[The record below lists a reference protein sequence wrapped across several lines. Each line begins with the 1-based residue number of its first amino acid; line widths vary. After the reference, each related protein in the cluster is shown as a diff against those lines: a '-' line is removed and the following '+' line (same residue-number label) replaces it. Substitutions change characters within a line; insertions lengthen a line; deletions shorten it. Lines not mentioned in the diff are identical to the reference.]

1 MEVGPLSYVFSCTPT
16 TWKEAQGHCGNYL
29 KKTSRDLSIGTASAP
44 PNAHV
49 DIPLFRH
56 ADRQPRGLN
65 EPVPPQHPVAGV
77 RQFPLLNAQFV
88 SAIGLHSEVEQ
99 KDVDPKKRA
108 IGGREGRRKSLEIPL
123 PDGWKYYIHPKGWV
137 YYYNATRRLV
147 TDYRMEYRL
156 GQQEFEHALKETEAF
171 GYLPHQLPTHCEIW
185 IDFKLQDGR
194 SVPEKLFVDHAK
206 RRITLN
212 APPHRRRYSTVPDP
226 ERLPDTDEGTWADD
240 EIDVWQQL
248 LYEQAYW
255 EYIMDHPCHVPLSKD
270 AEEDAFAALAW
281 FNQDRLMHAE
291 DSIVPYSTQLSKDL
305 LDLLSIMSEK
315 DFFNGTRSG
324 YIKTR
329 LVACI
334 LERVAGER
342 LRTHYG
348 QEDARTHLKR
358 SFKRRHKDFEE
369 PHRFGLNHVLHFIMT
384 VLCLGAPY
392 AYLRHINEFFMP
404 GIGRTDTITERWT
417 MFVENN
423 VADWTNTNLVST
435 VLVSASVAMLAVP
448 GIDKVT
454 RILGLAATLCAI
466 ASVIIGLLNVW
477 QHMHRSRTEI
487 ELRLI
492 FDFFEESTTYVKTDK
507 ILAILLSLPMVLLL
521 WATLLFAASM
531 VTFAWLGVD
540 TTFTNEAGTNGT
552 GGGGGG
558 NPGFINFIPFR
569 FGKTTAWGT
578 LAAFCVLT
586 VLVTHSVVY
595 FYRAWSSRKYK
606 ERKQTPWG
614 EIQKHRQR
622 HAFRSY

>member
-1 MEVGPLSYVFSCTPT
+1 MS
-16 TWKEAQGHCGNYL
+16 GH
-29 KKTSRDLSIGTASAP
+29 
-44 PNAHV
+44 
-49 DIPLFRH
+49 IPLFHRD
-56 ADRQPRGLN
+56 DRRAGSGLD
-65 EPVPPQHPVAGV
+65 EPAPPQRPVVGI
-77 RQFPLLNAQFV
+77 RQFPLLNTQYIG
-88 SAIGLHSEVEQ
+88 AIGLQSEDSHKPVEDE
-99 KDVDPKKRA
+99 KGDA
-108 IGGREGRRKSLEIPL
+108 GGREGRRCIPL

-137 YYYNATRRLV
+137 YYYNSSQRLV
-147 TDYRMEYRL
+147 TDYRMEYRP
-156 GQQEFEHALKETEAF
+156 GQQEFDHALRETEAI
-171 GYLPHQLPTHCEIW
+171 GYPPHQLPPSCEIW

-194 SVPEKLFVDHAK
+194 SVPEKMFVDHSK
-206 RRITLN
+206 RRLTPN
-212 APPHRRRYSTVPDP
+212 APPHRRRYSAVAEPPRSPDV
-226 ERLPDTDEGTWADD
+226 EEGTWADD

-255 EYIMDHPCHVPLSKD
+255 GYIMDHPCHAPLSKD

-281 FNQDRLMHAE
+281 YSQDRLMHAE

-305 LDLLSIMSEK
+305 LDLLSMMSERG
-315 DFFNGTRSG
+315 FFNGARSG

-342 LRTHYG
+342 LRSHYG

-369 PHRFGLNHVLHFIMT
+369 PHKFGLNHILHFVMT

-448 GIDKVT
+448 GIDKAT
-454 RILGLAATLCAI
+454 RILGLGATLCAI

-492 FDFFEESTTYVKTDK
+492 FDFFEESTTYIKTDK
-507 ILAILLSLPMVLLL
+507 FLAILLSLPMVLLL

-540 TTFTNEAGTNGT
+540 TTFRNENFGNAVTNNGT
-552 GGGGGG
+552 SNGGGGGGGGGG
-558 NPGFINFIPFR
+558 NSGGFLNFIPFR
-569 FGKTTAWGT
+569 FGETTAWVT

-586 VLVTHSVVY
+586 VVVTHSVLY
-595 FYRAWSSRKYK
+595 FYKAWSSRKYK
-606 ERKQTPWG
+606 EHKETFWDDFQNY
-614 EIQKHRQR
+614 RQR
-622 HAFRSY
+622 RAFRSH